1 MSYIH
6 HIFDFIILCTIFS
19 TVHLYFQQ
27 NLQFSLGYFIYIT
40 QFFFEKGQWDFSH
53 TLCHFLP
60 IYDSAPSPSPDTASA
75 LAFPVSLQPHSGVYT
90 NAKGQIS
97 SSLVLLDSPFSVA
110 DCWFFHAWTCGEYH
124 KQKFFHTF
132 RTRKSCNVS
141 SFI

>member
-6 HIFDFIILCTIFS
+6 HIFDFIIFPF
-19 TVHLYFQQ
+19 YAQYYQ
-27 NLQFSLGYFIYIT
+27 RFIYI
-40 QFFFEKGQWDFSH
+40 FSK
-53 TLCHFLP
+53 

-110 DCWFFHAWTCGEYH
+110 DC
-124 KQKFFHTF
+124 
-132 RTRKSCNVS
+132 
-141 SFI
+141 